1 MRGCVSGNNPRARSG
16 RALGIP
22 LRDHAADDQL
32 DLVVDHHRQHDG
44 TEAAAG
50 EQHLGDRRR
59 AMKVI
64 SGMAMPSST
73 AATTATASSESSG
86 VLLHRPSVTASPN
99 AEYTTSRIVA

>member
-1 MRGCVSGNNPRARSG
+1 MAPRLPPANSTLSIGTPVARLFFEPQNTMAISSS
-16 RALGIP
+16 RVK
-22 LRDHAADDQL
+22 R
-32 DLVVDHHRQHDG
+32 
-44 TEAAAG
+44 
-50 EQHLGDRRR
+50 RRR